1 VLLLSRDSGSSVE
14 LPARRAV
21 MDIAARASRIEP
33 LGRCSHLVVMMV
45 SNRAQGVERVAVGR
59 PERIDAM
66 AARRA
71 AFARFT
77 DERLARAYRL
87 AGVILRDPVEAEDA
101 VHDAGVQAWL
111 HWSDLRDQAKADAW
125 FDRIVVNE
133 CRARLRRRRI
143 APLLVDTLPESA
155 GPDAFHAFV
164 ERDALHGALARLDAD
179 HRIAVVLRHVEGLS
193 PADIAER
200 TGTREG
206 TVKSRLHYA
215 LRELRAALEAGER
228 LPGGRS

>member
-1 VLLLSRDSGSSVE
+1 MAGDRAAGVGRVAG
-14 LPARRAV
+14 ARLE
-21 MDIAARASRIEP
+21 RIE
-33 LGRCSHLVVMMV
+33 
-45 SNRAQGVERVAVGR
+45 AA
-59 PERIDAM
+59 
-66 AARRA
+66 AARRV

-77 DERLARAYRL
+77 EERLARAYRL
-87 AGVILRDPVEAEDA
+87 AGVILRDADEAEDA
-101 VHDAGVQAWL
+101 VHDAGIQAWL
-111 HWSDLRDQAKADAW
+111 HWADLRDETKADAW

-143 APLLVDTLPESA
+143 APLMVDAPPDREA
-155 GPDAFHAFV
+155 PDAYGSFV

-193 PADIAER
+193 PAEIAER

>member
-1 VLLLSRDSGSSVE
+1 VD
-14 LPARRAV
+14 
-21 MDIAARASRIEP
+21 
-33 LGRCSHLVVMMV
+33 
-45 SNRAQGVERVAVGR
+45 RVAEQSPGS
-59 PERIDAM
+59 IDAV

-71 AFARFT
+71 AFTRFT

-87 AGVILRDPVEAEDA
+87 ACVILRDAAEAEDA
-101 VHDAGVQAWL
+101 VHEAGVRAWL
-111 HWSDLRDQAKADAW
+111 HWSELRDDAKADAW
-125 FDRIVVNE
+125 FDRILVNE

-143 APLLVDTLPESA
+143 APLTVAEAPDRA
-155 GPDAFHAFV
+155 APDAYHAFV
-164 ERDALHGALARLDAD
+164 ERDALRGALARLDAD
-179 HRIAVVLRHVEGLS
+179 RRIVVVLRHVEGLT
-193 PADIAER
+193 PAEIAER

>member
-1 VLLLSRDSGSSVE
+1 MAE
-14 LPARRAV
+14 RA
-21 MDIAARASRIEP
+21 P
-33 LGRCSHLVVMMV
+33 G
-45 SNRAQGVERVAVGR
+45 Q
-59 PERIDAM
+59 IDAM

-77 DERLARAYRL
+77 EERLARAYRL
-87 AGVILRDPVEAEDA
+87 AGVILRDAGEAEDA

-111 HWSDLRDQAKADAW
+111 HWSELRDDAKADAW

-143 APLLVDTLPESA
+143 APLTVAEPPDRVA
-155 GPDAFHAFV
+155 PDAYHAFV
-164 ERDALHGALARLDAD
+164 ERDALRSALARLDAD
-179 HRIAVVLRHVEGLS
+179 HRIVVVLRHVEDLS
-193 PADIAER
+193 PAQIAER

-215 LRELRAALEAGER
+215 LRDLRAALEAGER

>member
-1 VLLLSRDSGSSVE
+1 
-14 LPARRAV
+14 
-21 MDIAARASRIEP
+21 MDEHRLE
-33 LGRCSHLVVMMV
+33 
-45 SNRAQGVERVAVGR
+45 AVGR
-59 PERIDAM
+59 VTRGEPEAVDAA

-87 AGVILRDPVEAEDA
+87 AGVILRDAEEGEDA

-111 HWSDLRDQAKADAW
+111 HWSDLRDETRADAW

-143 APLLVDTLPESA
+143 APIAMAVPPAGEAVDSYR
-155 GPDAFHAFV
+155 AFV
-164 ERDALHGALARLDAD
+164 ERDALHGALARLDPD
-179 HRIAVVLRHVEGLS
+179 HRIAVVLRHVAGLS
-193 PADIAER
+193 PAEIAER

-228 LPGGRS
+228 MPGGRS

>member
-1 VLLLSRDSGSSVE
+1 
-14 LPARRAV
+14 
-21 MDIAARASRIEP
+21 
-33 LGRCSHLVVMMV
+33 MMAG
-45 SNRAQGVERVAVGR
+45 NRAEGVDRVAGEGS
-59 PERIDAM
+59 ERLDAM
-66 AARRA
+66 ADRRA

-87 AGVILRDPVEAEDA
+87 AGVILRDAVEAEDA

-111 HWSDLRDQAKADAW
+111 RWSDLRDEGKADAW

-143 APLLVDTLPESA
+143 APLTVDVLPDRA
-155 GPDAFHAFV
+155 APDAYGSFV

-179 HRIAVVLRHVEGLS
+179 HRIVVVLRHVDGLT
-193 PADIAER
+193 PAEIAER

-215 LRELRAALEAGER
+215 LRELRAALVAGER

>member
-1 VLLLSRDSGSSVE
+1 MTGGTPVRAEAAAV
-14 LPARRAV
+14 RRAEFV
-21 MDIAARASRIEP
+21 
-33 LGRCSHLVVMMV
+33 
-45 SNRAQGVERVAVGR
+45 
-59 PERIDAM
+59 
-66 AARRA
+66 
-71 AFARFT
+71 RFT
-77 DERLARAYRL
+77 DLRLARAYRL
-87 AGVILRDPVEAEDA
+87 AGVILRDAGEAEDA
-101 VHDAGVQAWL
+101 VHDAGIQAWL
-111 HWSDLRDQAKADAW
+111 HWPELRDGAKADAW

-143 APLLVDTLPESA
+143 APLTVATLPDREA
-155 GPDAFHAFV
+155 PDAYGSFL

-179 HRIAVVLRHVEGLS
+179 HRIVVVLRYVEGLS
-193 PADIAER
+193 PAQIAER

>member
-1 VLLLSRDSGSSVE
+1 
-14 LPARRAV
+14 
-21 MDIAARASRIEP
+21 
-33 LGRCSHLVVMMV
+33 MMS
-45 SNRAQGVERVAVGR
+45 SNRAQGVARVAGGR
-59 PERIDAM
+59 PERIDAL

-77 DERLARAYRL
+77 DEHLARAYRL
-87 AGVILRDPVEAEDA
+87 AGVILRDAGEAEDA

-111 HWSDLRDQAKADAW
+111 HWSDLRDSAKADAW

-143 APLLVDTLPESA
+143 APLTVAQVPDRA
-155 GPDAFHAFV
+155 GPDAYSSLV
-164 ERDALHGALARLDAD
+164 ERDALHGALARLDPD
-179 HRIAVVLRHVEGLS
+179 HRIAVVLRHVEGLTPS
-193 PADIAER
+193 EIAQR

>member
-1 VLLLSRDSGSSVE
+1 
-14 LPARRAV
+14 
-21 MDIAARASRIEP
+21 
-33 LGRCSHLVVMMV
+33 
-45 SNRAQGVERVAVGR
+45 VAGGR
-59 PERIDAM
+59 PERIDAL

-77 DERLARAYRL
+77 EERLTRAYRL
-87 AGVILRDPVEAEDA
+87 AGVILRDPAEAEDA

-111 HWSDLRDQAKADAW
+111 HFAELRDASKADAW

-133 CRARLRRRRI
+133 CRARLRRRKI
-143 APLLVDTLPESA
+143 APITLGELPERA
-155 GPDAFHAFV
+155 GGRDAFGAADD
-164 ERDALHGALARLDAD
+164 RDALRSALARLDPD
-179 HRIAVVLRHVEGLS
+179 HRIAVVLRHVDGLT
-193 PADIAER
+193 PAEIAER

-215 LRELRAALEAGER
+215 LREMRATLEAGER

>member
-1 VLLLSRDSGSSVE
+1 
-14 LPARRAV
+14 
-21 MDIAARASRIEP
+21 MI
-33 LGRCSHLVVMMV
+33 V
-45 SNRAQGVERVAVGR
+45 SNRARGVERVAGAR
-59 PERIDAM
+59 PERIDVM

-87 AGVILRDPVEAEDA
+87 AGVILRDSEEAEDA

-111 HWSDLRDQAKADAW
+111 HWSDLRDPTRADPW

-143 APLLVDTLPESA
+143 APLMVDAL
-155 GPDAFHAFV
+155 PDAAAPDAYHAFV

-193 PADIAER
+193 PAEIAER

-215 LRELRAALEAGER
+215 LRDLRAALEAGER
-228 LPGGRS
+228 LPGDRP

>member
-1 VLLLSRDSGSSVE
+1 MSG
-14 LPARRAV
+14 
-21 MDIAARASRIEP
+21 
-33 LGRCSHLVVMMV
+33 
-45 SNRAQGVERVAVGR
+45 GR

-87 AGVILRDPVEAEDA
+87 AGVILRDAVEAEDA

-111 HWSDLRDQAKADAW
+111 HWTDLRDDTKADAW

-143 APLLVDTLPESA
+143 APLTVDVLPDRA
-155 GPDAFHAFV
+155 APDEYGAFV
-164 ERDALHGALARLDAD
+164 ERDALRAALARLDAD
-179 HRIAVVLRHVEGLS
+179 HRIVVVLRHVEGLT
-193 PADIAER
+193 PVEIAER
-200 TGTREG
+200 TGIREG

-215 LRELRAALEAGER
+215 LRELRAAIVAGER

>member
-1 VLLLSRDSGSSVE
+1 MMASSRAE
-14 LPARRAV
+14 
-21 MDIAARASRIEP
+21 
-33 LGRCSHLVVMMV
+33 
-45 SNRAQGVERVAVGR
+45 GVDRVAGER

-87 AGVILRDPVEAEDA
+87 AGVILRDAGEAEDA
-101 VHDAGVQAWL
+101 VHDAGIQAWL
-111 HWSDLRDQAKADAW
+111 HWSELRDESKADAW

-143 APLLVDTLPESA
+143 APLMVDVLPDHA
-155 GPDAFHAFV
+155 APDAYGSFV
-164 ERDALHGALARLDAD
+164 ERDTLHGALARLDAD
-179 HRIAVVLRHVEGLS
+179 HRIVVVLRHVDGLT
-193 PADIAER
+193 PAQIAER

>member
-1 VLLLSRDSGSSVE
+1 M
-14 LPARRAV
+14 A
-21 MDIAARASRIEP
+21 
-33 LGRCSHLVVMMV
+33 
-45 SNRAQGVERVAVGR
+45 SNRAEGVDRVAGGR
-59 PERIDAM
+59 PERIDAL
-66 AARRA
+66 AVRRA

-87 AGVILRDPVEAEDA
+87 AGVILRDADEAEDA

-111 HWSDLRDQAKADAW
+111 HWSELRDQTKADAW

-143 APLLVDTLPESA
+143 APITVAELPERA
-155 GPDAFHAFV
+155 GGHDAFGELI
-164 ERDALHGALARLDAD
+164 ERDALRNALAGLDPD
-179 HRIAVVLRHVEGLS
+179 HRIAVVLRHVDGLS
-193 PADIAER
+193 PAEIAER

-215 LRELRAALEAGER
+215 LRDLRAALEAGER

>member
-1 VLLLSRDSGSSVE
+1 MAG
-14 LPARRAV
+14 
-21 MDIAARASRIEP
+21 
-33 LGRCSHLVVMMV
+33 
-45 SNRAQGVERVAVGR
+45 NRAQGVDRVAGGR

-87 AGVILRDPVEAEDA
+87 AGVILRDAVEAEDA

-111 HWSDLRDQAKADAW
+111 HWADLRDDAKADAW

-143 APLLVDTLPESA
+143 APLTLDVLPDRAAPDES
-155 GPDAFHAFV
+155 GAFV
-164 ERDALHGALARLDAD
+164 ERDTLHGALARLDAD
-179 HRIAVVLRHVEGLS
+179 HRIVVVLRHVDGLT
-193 PADIAER
+193 PAQIAER

>member
-1 VLLLSRDSGSSVE
+1 
-14 LPARRAV
+14 
-21 MDIAARASRIEP
+21 
-33 LGRCSHLVVMMV
+33 MMAD
-45 SNRAQGVERVAVGR
+45 NRVQGVDRVAGVR

-87 AGVILRDPVEAEDA
+87 AGVILRDAVEAEDA

-111 HWSDLRDQAKADAW
+111 HWAELRDPSKADAW

-133 CRARLRRRRI
+133 CRARLRRRKI
-143 APLLVDTLPESA
+143 APITVTALPDRAS
-155 GPDAFHAFV
+155 PDAYHAFV

-193 PADIAER
+193 PAEIAER

-215 LRELRAALEAGER
+215 LRDLRAALEAGER